1 MFLCNSPLLLSYV
14 PLYSQIWCIACMYSE
29 ALELGGNLPNQFLE
43 KKPNKKKDFL
53 ERKKRIS
60 SDYMDQ

>member
-1 MFLCNSPLLLSYV
+1 
-14 PLYSQIWCIACMYSE
+14 MYSE

-43 KKPNKKKDFL
+43 KKPSKKKDYL